1 MGHAR
6 EHLGKETRLPPRSSR
21 VEDPVRRSTA
31 TIARDTKVGFVL
43 AFAVV
48 AISLGVEAASVALPA
63 GTLPAS
69 SPPFAI
75 GIAVAVSVGLAI
87 FLAMNYRRVRRQLA
101 IAAEAHTDLR
111 EAYDRARLDSL
122 LDALTGLG
130 NHRAFQEELD
140 ARIAQARDEGTNL
153 ALLMIDVDD
162 LKKINDQRGHA
173 AGDDLLRSVAQMMR
187 ANLRRG
193 DTAYRTGGDEFALLI
208 PNCDA
213 DSAEIMANHLL
224 AAALSGNHGRSGA
237 FSVTIGISAF
247 PAPSA
252 DRHQIIHH
260 ADAALYAGK
269 RHGRTNVQRFDPSR
283 HGVADDSR
291 TLAQLEAAVIRVA
304 SQDLLQAVYQP
315 IYSLT
320 TGQIIGFEGLV
331 RPSAESGF
339 ATPTSLFVAAEATR
353 RTVELDIV
361 CARAVLAGAG
371 ELGSDR
377 YLSINLSPRTLES
390 DAFSP
395 LEIVALARR
404 SGVLPTQLVIELT
417 EREAVDDLTRLQHA
431 IRTLRRHDVRV
442 AIDDVGAGNAGLR
455 LLSEVDFDILKID
468 LSLVRASATH
478 EASEAVLRALGQLAR
493 NRGHTIVAEGIETVD
508 HLESVLEL
516 RYDAG
521 QGYLFGRAEPTLVR
535 PTIDLFALLA
545 AADGEESAA

>member
-1 MGHAR
+1 
-6 EHLGKETRLPPRSSR
+6 LSSR
-21 VEDPVRRSTA
+21 PSKAEETERHSTGSV
-31 TIARDTKVGFVL
+31 ARDTNVGFVL
-43 AFAVV
+43 AFVMV
-48 AISLGVEAASVALPA
+48 AISLTLQAVSVALRP
-63 GTLPAS
+63 GSLPPIS
-69 SPPFAI
+69 GPVAI
-75 GIAVAVSVGLAI
+75 GTAIVVVTILAVVLVVLA
-87 FLAMNYRRVRRQLA
+87 RRVRRGVA
-101 IAAEAHTDLR
+101 RAEEAYTELR

-140 ARIAQARDEGTNL
+140 ARIATARDDGSNL

-213 DSAEIMANHLL
+213 DSAEIIANHLL

-237 FSVTIGISAF
+237 FSVTIGLSAY
-247 PAPSA
+247 PGPSA

-291 TLAQLEAAVIRVA
+291 TLSQLEAAVSRVA
-304 SQDLLQAVYQP
+304 SHDLLQAVYQP

-320 TGQIIGFEGLV
+320 TGAIIGFEGLV
-331 RPSAESGF
+331 RPSADSGF
-339 ATPTSLFVAAEATR
+339 ATPTSLFIAAEATR

-361 CARAVLAGAG
+361 CARAVLAGAEGLG
-371 ELGSDR
+371 EDR

-395 LEIVALARR
+395 LEILALARR
-404 SGVLPTQLVIELT
+404 HGISPTQLVVELT
-417 EREAVDDLTRLQHA
+417 EREAVDDLTRLQAA
-431 IRTLRRHDVRV
+431 IATLRRHDVRV

-478 EASEAVLRALGQLAR
+478 EASEAVLRALGQLAQ
-493 NRGHTIVAEGIETVD
+493 NRGHTIVAEGIETAD

-521 QGYLFGRAEPTLVR
+521 QGYLFGRAEPTLAR
-535 PTIDLFALLA
+535 PTIDLFALLSA
-545 AADGEESAA
+545 TDGVESAA

>member
-1 MGHAR
+1 
-6 EHLGKETRLPPRSSR
+6 LSSR
-21 VEDPVRRSTA
+21 PSKAEETERHSTGSV
-31 TIARDTKVGFVL
+31 ARDTSVGFVL
-43 AFAVV
+43 AYAIV
-48 AISLGVEAASVALPA
+48 AISLTLQAATVALPPSS
-63 GTLPAS
+63 LPAT
-69 SPPFAI
+69 PGP
-75 GIAVAVSVGLAI
+75 VAVGAAVLVATILAI
-87 FLAMNYRRVRRQLA
+87 VLVVLARRVRRGLA
-101 IAAEAHTDLR
+101 QADLAYNDLR

-140 ARIAQARDEGTNL
+140 ARIAQARDDGSNL
-153 ALLMIDVDD
+153 ALLMVDVDD

-213 DSAEIMANHLL
+213 DSAEIIANHLL

-237 FSVTIGISAF
+237 FSVTIGLSAF
-247 PAPSA
+247 PELSA
-252 DRHQIIHH
+252 DRHQVIHH

-291 TLAQLEAAVIRVA
+291 TLAQLEAAVTRVA
-304 SQDLLQAVYQP
+304 SHDLLQAVYQP

-331 RPSAESGF
+331 RPSADSGF

-353 RTVELDIV
+353 RTVELDVV
-361 CARAVLAGAG
+361 CARAVLAGAEGLG
-371 ELGSDR
+371 EDR

-395 LEIVALARR
+395 LEILALARR
-404 SGVLPTQLVIELT
+404 HGISPKQLVVELT
-417 EREAVDDLTRLQHA
+417 EREAVDDLTRLQQA
-431 IRTLRRHDVRV
+431 IATLRRHEVRV

-493 NRGHTIVAEGIETVD
+493 NRGHRVVAEGIETAD

-521 QGYLFGRAEPTLVR
+521 QGYLFGRAEPTLTR
-535 PTIDLFALLA
+535 PTIDLFALLSA
-545 AADGEESAA
+545 TEGVESSAA